1 MSKIAFIFPGQGA
14 QVCGMGQDFYE
25 QTETGRKVFD
35 TASEILGFSMPELCF
50 EKNDRLDITE
60 YTQPAMVTASL
71 AMMKVLMEQTG
82 IQPDAAAGLSL
93 GEYPAMAAAGVMS
106 AEDAIRTVRERGI
119 LMQEA
124 VPAGIGAMAAV
135 LAMDAEEIEKV
146 IAPIEGVQIANYNCP
161 GQVVISGDEKGIQ
174 IVISGKKEAVD
185 EAAEKLKEAGA
196 KRVIPLNVSGPF
208 HSKMLTEAGE
218 KLGKVLDTVEIH
230 KPAIPYAANV
240 TAEYVTEA
248 EDVKPLLE
256 RQVSSS
262 VRWEQTMRMM
272 LADGVDTFIEIGPGK
287 TLAGFMKKID
297 RSVRVINIEK
307 LEDIEKVRELL

>member
-1 MSKIAFIFPGQGA
+1 
-14 QVCGMGQDFYE
+14 MGQDFYE

-161 GQVVISGDEKGIQ
+161 GQ

-208 HSKMLTEAGE
+208 HSAMLATAGKE
-218 KLGKVLDTVEIH
+218 LGKVLEGVTLHEL
-230 KPAIPYAANV
+230 KIPYVTNV
-240 TAEYVTEA
+240 TAEYVEDPA
-248 EDVKPLLE
+248 ETKALLE
-256 RQVSSS
+256 KQISSS
-262 VRWEQTMRMM
+262 VRWQQSVENMIRQ
-272 LADGVDTFIEIGPGK
+272 GVDTFIEIGPGR
-287 TLAGFMKKID
+287 TLAGFMRKID
-297 RSVRVINIEK
+297 RNVKVYNIQTV
-307 LEDIEKVRELL
+307 EDAEKVCRELV